1 MYIASRKM
9 KFKVIRHLLQLLYL
23 TTHMYCSL
31 HIKFYLHLQRI
42 IEDYYDPVYH
52 YSEYVAD
59 LEKEKIAGDDLTLV
73 LLAKYLKH
81 NVTVVSPFN
90 TWTIF
95 PSMKT
100 DIILTYDGHFG
111 ATQDLS
117 TSAAAQSE
125 SNMLFELFLNMDSN
139 EIDIPY

>member
-1 MYIASRKM
+1 M
-9 KFKVIRHLLQLLYL
+9 
-23 TTHMYCSL
+23 
-31 HIKFYLHLQRI
+31 HLQRI
-42 IEDYYDPVYH
+42 IEDYYDPLYH
-52 YSEYVAD
+52 YSEYVTD
-59 LEKEKIAGDDLTLV
+59 LEKEKIAGDELILI
-73 LLAKYLKH
+73 LLAKYVKR

-100 DIILTYDGHFG
+100 DIVLTYDGRFG
-111 ATQDLS
+111 TTQDLS